1 MTGSSDGV
9 CCLWAPGNLERPLE
23 KRQLGLAVSCADFA
37 DDQSAYVG
45 CEAGSVQLATFG
57 GSEPCAALG
66 AHRGRVTCLAAH
78 PASRKGAAASS
89 DTLGLRRHLLASA
102 SVDWTCRLRVGST
115 PLGAPL
121 DHGAHGYVA
130 SIAWSPSRAALLC
143 TAASD
148 GCVRLWTAASGQIIG
163 AAEQLSAGA
172 LTSVAFSGDG
182 RRVVVGD
189 ACNSDHAGARKQQA
203 TKVTAAPKS
212 RLCQRRAPSRKLSN
226 GAMKQL
232 EGAAE
237 KGCEEKTGSQTR
249 RPRTG

>member
-1 MTGSSDGV
+1 MVERRLVSVDHPWTATRLIHHRSALYLCETTAPCSLEVQMASLVCGRPGIGTAPREAAAGARGV
-9 CCLWAPGNLERPLE
+9 LRRLR
-23 KRQLGLAVSCADFA
+23 RRSI
-37 DDQSAYVG
+37 SAYVG

-163 AAEQLSAGA
+163 AGA
-172 LTSVAFSGDG
+172 T
-182 RRVVVGD
+182 R
-189 ACNSDHAGARKQQA
+189 
-203 TKVTAAPKS
+203 
-212 RLCQRRAPSRKLSN
+212 RRAR
-226 GAMKQL
+226 
-232 EGAAE
+232 
-237 KGCEEKTGSQTR
+237 
-249 RPRTG
+249 